1 MQSAVVIWIDWYPY
15 HVARF
20 RALSEHPWL
29 HSSLTGI
36 EMVGGC
42 GVHRNMN
49 FRAHDRTGL
58 SILTLEPGDWDRAGQ
73 GRLARRLWSTLE
85 RLSPRAVL
93 IPGYYTLPAFA
104 AALWCKWRRR
114 RAILM
119 TETTRADESRVWWK
133 ERSKRLVLSELF
145 DWAIAGGTP
154 HVRYLQELGF
164 ASDRIAGCYDVV
176 DNDYFRAETGILRA
190 TCSPD
195 TFDLPQRYFL
205 YVGRLAPE
213 KHVDG
218 LLRSYADYRSR
229 GGCCELQI
237 VGDGPQRIELEDLSR
252 DLELQANV
260 TFAGHKN
267 IREIVPYYAFAKC
280 FVLPSRREPW
290 GLVTNEAM
298 ASSLPVIVSD
308 RCGCAEDLVRD
319 GENGFCFSP
328 EKAESL
334 AERMRLIDAAGPSR
348 LQAMGAASFRII
360 DHFSPRRWAAEVARV
375 VYA

>member
-20 RALSEHPWL
+20 RALSRHPWL
-29 HSSLTGI
+29 TESLTGI

-49 FRAHDRTGL
+49 FRSHDRTGL
-58 SILTLEPGDWDRAGQ
+58 PILTLEPGDWDRAGQ
-73 GRLARRLWSTLE
+73 GKLARRLWNTLE
-85 RLSPRAVL
+85 RLSPRVVL
-93 IPGYYTLPAFA
+93 IPGYYTLPALA
-104 AALWCKWRRR
+104 AALWCKRRKR
-114 RAILM
+114 RAVLM
-119 TETTRADESRVWWK
+119 TETTRADERRVWWK
-133 ERSKRLVLSELF
+133 ERSKRLLLSELF

-164 ASDRIAGCYDVV
+164 SSDRIARCYDVV
-176 DNDYFRAETGILRA
+176 DNDYFRAETGILRD
-190 TCSPD
+190 TSFPD
-195 TFDLPQRYFL
+195 GFGLPEDYFL
-205 YVGRLAPE
+205 YVGRLSPE

-229 GGCCELQI
+229 GGRSQLQI
-237 VGDGPQRIELEDLSR
+237 VGDGPQRTELEALSR
-252 DLELQANV
+252 EFGLQANV

-298 ASSLPVIVSD
+298 ASSLPVIISD

-319 GENGFCFSP
+319 GENGFRFSP
-328 EKAESL
+328 ENPEAL
-334 AERMRLIDAAGPSR
+334 TERMYRIDTAGPSR
-348 LQAMGAASFRII
+348 LRAMGAASSRII
-360 DHFSPRRWAAEVARV
+360 DQFSPGRWAAEVARV